1 MYWESLPKLFWIIY
15 YLFFIISF
23 GTAIFNVIRIKMV
36 SLSVITIVIAVSV
49 PIISFA
55 NSIGREKGVNEFEH
69 LVAQLQQGSFW
80 SIFVIIAFLYLLVW
94 WVLFLFKN
102 KKKAVPY

>member
-1 MYWESLPKLFWIIY
+1 M
-15 YLFFIISF
+15 
-23 GTAIFNVIRIKMV
+23 KMV

-69 LVAQLQQGSFW
+69 LVTQLQQGSFW
-80 SIFVIIAFLYLLVW
+80 SIYVIACFLYLLIW
-94 WVLFLFKN
+94 WIITVLKI
-102 KKKAVPY
+102 KKR

>member
-1 MYWESLPKLFWIIY
+1 MYWESLPEWIWVIY
-15 YLFFIISF
+15 YLFLTATLV
-23 GTAIFNVIRIKMV
+23 TAIFNVIRMKMV

-69 LVAQLQQGSFW
+69 LVTQLQQGSFW
-80 SIFVIIAFLYLLVW
+80 SIYVIACFLYLLIW
-94 WVLFLFKN
+94 WIITVLKI
-102 KKKAVPY
+102 KKR